1 MDSKKERGQLTF
13 TIPNGTIFTIGD
25 SIVQVE
31 SISRTQL
38 KVRVNA
44 PKSIRISRH
53 AEGKSIQQKSTDTP

>member
-25 SIVQVE
+25 SIIQVE

-44 PKSIRISRH
+44 PKSIRISRN

>member
-53 AEGKSIQQKSTDTP
+53 AEGKPIQQKSTDTP